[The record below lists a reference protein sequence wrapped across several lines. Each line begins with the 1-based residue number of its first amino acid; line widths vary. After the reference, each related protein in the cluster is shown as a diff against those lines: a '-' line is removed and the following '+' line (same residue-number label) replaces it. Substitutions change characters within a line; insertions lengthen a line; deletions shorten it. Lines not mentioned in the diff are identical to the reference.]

1 PLPIRLFSSRSHHQI
16 YLSPMMHPIQS
27 THDASYY
34 RYNPSLAVA
43 IVAAVL
49 YGIAFI
55 LTLVQWVRYR
65 AWVWVVMVIASA
77 MEAVGYISRC
87 ISVENVTKR
96 EVYVVQFALIILAP
110 VLIAACCYIVF
121 GRILFLVVPSESR
134 TLRLCWV
141 PPRFITPIFV
151 GFDILA
157 LLLQLVGAV
166 MIASVSPTDTH
177 AAHRLNTG
185 KRVAQVGV
193 VIQLVAFGLFSVAA
207 VRFNFTS
214 KRFNKSL
221 GERYES
227 VGEKEYLIDGRT
239 RDKHWPALLRV
250 VNFTSFLILI
260 RSIYRLVEFT
270 MGVTGYINTHEW
282 TQYVFDALTIYPCV
296 ALFIYWHP
304 GKYLPYLGDCQLP
317 IMEGLFTLLAL
328 GIVMAVTS
336 FVVGSL
342 PLAFTLSPSQL
353 RLISSIGMGVLVGTS
368 LIVIIPEG
376 VETLYNARSIS
387 QKSISTRSTPVQW
400 MHQAIPQVADT
411 PALNGRQLI
420 PAFSLDDH
428 IEQPAVIVDEPQIHA
443 RADESSEKSTTE
455 TSSDHHEDESSPHA
469 WIGIAL
475 ISGFILMYLIDKL
488 PEFASPTKAERPRYH
503 ISLDNLGSGLRRNSS
518 PSRDGG
524 GLLDQGSSS
533 SRRGHSFA
541 TTTGL
546 VIHAAADGIA
556 LGASTS
562 DTGLSFIIFLAIMV
576 HKAPASFGLTSI
588 LLRQG
593 LSSRTA
599 RAHLLV
605 FSLAAPIG
613 ALATFI
619 FVQAVGSSSGDEAGS
634 QWRTGMLLLFS
645 AGTFLYVAMHTMQ
658 ENGPG
663 SQPRELPVNGYGDT
677 RDVQNGSDKSM
688 RDLIGS
694 VLGMILPL
702 FLQIGHAH

>member
-1 PLPIRLFSSRSHHQI
+1 
-16 YLSPMMHPIQS
+16 
-27 THDASYY
+27 
-34 RYNPSLAVA
+34 
-43 IVAAVL
+43 
-49 YGIAFI
+49 
-55 LTLVQWVRYR
+55 
-65 AWVWVVMVIASA
+65 
-77 MEAVGYISRC
+77 
-87 ISVENVTKR
+87 
-96 EVYVVQFALIILAP
+96 
-110 VLIAACCYIVF
+110 
-121 GRILFLVVPSESR
+121 
-134 TLRLCWV
+134 
-141 PPRFITPIFV
+141 
-151 GFDILA
+151 
-157 LLLQLVGAV
+157 
-166 MIASVSPTDTH
+166 
-177 AAHRLNTG
+177 
-185 KRVAQVGV
+185 
-193 VIQLVAFGLFSVAA
+193 
-207 VRFNFTS
+207 
-214 KRFNKSL
+214 
-221 GERYES
+221 
-227 VGEKEYLIDGRT
+227 
-239 RDKHWPALLRV
+239 
-250 VNFTSFLILI
+250 
-260 RSIYRLVEFT
+260 
-270 MGVTGYINTHEW
+270 
-282 TQYVFDALTIYPCV
+282 
-296 ALFIYWHP
+296 
-304 GKYLPYLGDCQLP
+304 
-317 IMEGLFTLLAL
+317 MEGLFTLLAL

-376 VETLYNARSIS
+376 VETLYNARSVS
-387 QKSISTRSTPVQW
+387 HKSISTRSPPVQW
-400 MHQAIPQVADT
+400 MHRAIPHVADT
-411 PALNGRQLI
+411 PALNERQLI

-428 IEQPAVIVDEPQIHA
+428 LEQPAVIVDEPQIHA
-443 RADESSEKSTTE
+443 RADESSEKSSTE
-455 TSSDHHEDESSPHA
+455 TSSDHHDDESSPHA

-475 ISGFILMYLIDKL
+475 ISGFILMYLVDKL
-488 PEFASPTKAERPRYH
+488 PEFASPTKTERPRYH

-524 GLLDQGSSS
+524 GLLEQGSSS

-562 DTGLSFIIFLAIMV
+562 DAGLSFIIFLAIMV

-588 LLRQG
+588 LLKQG

-613 ALATFI
+613 ALATFL
-619 FVQAVGSSSGDEAGS
+619 FVQAVGSSSGDEAGT

-645 AGTFLYVAMHTMQ
+645 GGTFLYVAMHTMQ

-663 SQPRELPVNGYGDT
+663 SQPRELPANGYGDT
-677 RDVQNGSDKSM
+677 RDAQHGSDKSM